1 MEQQVVGVLL
11 GVGSLAVGY
20 LFSKLAAWNSQEAEH
35 LKNVPRYYK
44 FSELERDLSNYSS
57 GVQSNILVEGVVR
70 KVGSSLFSD
79 AAGVDG
85 AGKLVLTTDVRK
97 VFNEETGKWEDRSDT
112 LTNQRLSVP
121 FKLVDR
127 VGGAITVENVH
138 QASGF
143 RSVLQLVH
151 QSKSSPE
158 QRTVGDYATNVT
170 VNEIPTGSK
179 VMEYMLL
186 YGSPFAGLGDAMQVG
201 TGNHSRIIF
210 YPQEVGRSISSLISK
225 RELFAQI
232 NSTIGAVLMIGGAA
246 LIVFAIIPL
255 IQRHRRQQQDIH

>member
-20 LFSKLAAWNSQEAEH
+20 FFSKLATWSSQEVEH

-44 FSELERDLSNYSS
+44 FSELERDLTNYSS

-70 KVGSSLFSD
+70 KDGTSLFSD

-97 VFNEETGKWEDRSDT
+97 VFNEEKGKWEDRSDT
-112 LTNQRLSVP
+112 LTNQSLSVP

-143 RSVLQLVH
+143 RSIMQLVH

-158 QRTVGDYATNVT
+158 QRTVGDYATNVII
-170 VNEIPTGSK
+170 NEIPTGSK
-179 VMEYMLL
+179 VMEYMLI
-186 YGSPFAGLGDAMQVG
+186 YGSSFAGLGDAMQVG
-201 TGNHSRIIF
+201 TGNHSRIVF
-210 YPQEVGRSISSLISK
+210 YPREVGRSISSLISR
-225 RELFAQI
+225 RELFAQM
-232 NSTIGAVLMIGGAA
+232 NSIIATVLMVGGIA

-255 IQRHRRQQQDIH
+255 IQRHRRQRQHTH